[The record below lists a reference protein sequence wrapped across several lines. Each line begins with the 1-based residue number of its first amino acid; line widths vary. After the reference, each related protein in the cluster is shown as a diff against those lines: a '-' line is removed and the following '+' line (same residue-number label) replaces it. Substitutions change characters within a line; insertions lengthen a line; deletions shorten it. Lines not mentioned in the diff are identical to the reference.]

1 MPASTMAAIADAV
14 LGVVRGLDLGIEYT
28 AERSYGDWEDELSD
42 REAALVEVTTPR
54 EPTLDLD
61 TRGSMAYTLDVVV
74 TLRKRIVAE
83 DRDGQTGRIS
93 VETLDPYTAAVE
105 TIAEAMVPDVFANV
119 DASWLQV
126 ASVMLYDPQLL
137 RQTGLFMG
145 QVIVRFEARKSI

>member
-14 LGVVRGLDLGIEYT
+14 LGVVRGLDLGIEYA

-54 EPTLDLD
+54 DPTLDLD
-61 TRGSMAYTLDVVV
+61 TRGSMAYTLDVAV

>member
-61 TRGSMAYTLDVVV
+61 TRGSMAYTLDVAV

>member
-14 LGVVRGLDLGIEYT
+14 LGVVRGLDLGIEYA

-61 TRGSMAYTLDVVV
+61 TRGSMAYTLDVAV

>member
-1 MPASTMAAIADAV
+1 MPSSTMAAIADAV

-61 TRGSMAYTLDVVV
+61 TRGSMAYTLDVAV

-105 TIAEAMVPDVFANV
+105 TIAEAMVPDVFGNV

-145 QVIVRFEARKSI
+145 QVIVRFEARKGI